1 MNRQTFNFKIFEEVK
16 SIAQIADAAHI
27 REKVFIE
34 EQQIPAELEFDEY
47 DFIATHVVM
56 YIEEIPIG
64 TGRLLLKSDNK
75 WYIGR
80 IAVLKEYRGKSY
92 GRDVVLEL
100 MRIAKNKGIKE
111 AHIHSQ
117 VYAIPFYE
125 KLGWKAFGEE
135 FEEDG
140 IQHKEMS
147 ITLN

>member
-1 MNRQTFNFKIFEEVK
+1 MNRQSFNFKTFE
-16 SIAQIADAAHI
+16 SIKDISEISDAAHI
-27 REKVFIE
+27 RTKVFIE

-47 DFIATHVVM
+47 DFQATHIVM
-56 YIEEIPIG
+56 YIEGVAVG

-92 GRDVVLEL
+92 GRDLVAEM
-100 MRIAKNKGIKE
+100 MRIAKEKGINE
-111 AHIHSQ
+111 AYIHSQ

-140 IQHKEMS
+140 IQHKGM
-147 ITLN
+147 IATFN

>member
-1 MNRQTFNFKIFEEVK
+1 MNFKTFEEIK
-16 SIAQIADAAHI
+16 SVTEIADAAHI

-47 DFIATHVVM
+47 DFQATHVVM
-56 YIEEIPIG
+56 YIDQTAVG
-64 TGRLLLKSDNK
+64 TGRLILKSDNK

-92 GRDVVLEL
+92 GRDIVSEM
-100 MRIAKNKGIKE
+100 MRIAKQKDVSE
-111 AHIHSQ
+111 AYIHSQ

-125 KLGWKAFGEE
+125 KLGFKAFGEE

-140 IQHKEMS
+140 IQHKEMVAILS
-147 ITLN
+147 